1 MTRESGKISQWK
13 SLFQYWS
20 LTMIFRV
27 CVIFRRRCVSGTGRQ
42 GWRSRPSGPAPPPP
56 SCRSATARGWS
67 PVATARPS
75 VSTTQTG
82 VSSSGPSR
90 ATWRG
95 TIMKS
100 SNAYNL
106 SSQTPLPQHISQ
118 KYVFVLAINVY
129 WWVRYD
135 TLPSSGYWVYMVECW
150 NYYPVDL
157 GSNHSRGIF

>member
-1 MTRESGKISQWK
+1 MT
-13 SLFQYWS
+13 
-20 LTMIFRV
+20 FRV

-56 SCRSATARGWS
+56 SCRSATVRGWS

-90 ATWRG
+90 VTWRG

-106 SSQTPLPQHISQ
+106 SSQTPLSQ
-118 KYVFVLAINVY
+118 LVSKCMYFVLAINVY
-129 WWVRYD
+129 WWVSYGM
-135 TLPSSGYWVYMVECW
+135 LCSSGSKWVYMVECW
-150 NYYPVDL
+150 NCYPVDL